1 MKRASGVLMHISTLY
16 GEYSIGSFGKNAK
29 EFVDFLDE
37 CGFSYWQ
44 TLPFNMADE
53 CGSPYKSYG
62 AFSGNPYFVDLD
74 KLAQKGLL
82 TSDEINCAKQNS
94 PYSCEFERLD
104 KERVA
109 LLKKASSR
117 VCREDRE
124 KIERVI
130 SAKKP
135 IYDFCRFMALK
146 EANGYSEWINWQCE
160 DYNLD
165 TLFAWEFIEYEF
177 LSQWSE
183 IKAYANSKG
192 IKIVGDIPIYVAYNS
207 SDVWANKNE
216 FQLDEN
222 GRLKAVAGVPPDYF
236 AKEGQLWGNPL
247 YDWKAMEKNGFAW
260 WGERLKYMLELFDG
274 VRIDHFRGIESYWSI
289 PEEAKNAKEGSWVK
303 GPGKKFVDKVRE
315 IAGDNLIIAEDLG
328 DITEDVVKLVD
339 YSGFP
344 GMRVL
349 QFAFLDERDSWH
361 LPHNYINNCVAYTGT
376 HDNNTLLGYM
386 WEATDAV
393 RRRVI
398 DYCGYMGED
407 WDKSYD
413 NIIKAML
420 ASHAGLVI
428 IPIQDLLN
436 FGSDTRMNIPGSA
449 DGNWRYRIT
458 REQLERIDKEKY
470 RYCNDLY
477 ARGKK

>member
-16 GEYSIGSFGKNAK
+16 GDYSIGSFGKNAM
-29 EFVDFLDE
+29 EFIDFLSE

-44 TLPFNMADE
+44 VLPFNMSDE

-74 KLAQKGLL
+74 ILFEKKLITIQEL
-82 TSDEINCAKQNS
+82 EYAKQS
-94 PYSCEFERLD
+94 TPYSCEFERL
-104 KERVA
+104 EGARFE
-109 LLKKASSR
+109 LLKKASLR
-117 VCREDRE
+117 ICAEDRQR
-124 KIERVI
+124 IERVI
-130 SAKKP
+130 EAKTP

-146 EANGYSEWINWQCE
+146 DANNNSEWINWSSDDC
-160 DYNLD
+160 DKAV
-165 TLFAWEFIEYEF
+165 LFAWEFIQYEF
-177 LSQWSE
+177 LLQWSE
-183 IKAYANSKG
+183 IRKYANEKG
-192 IKIVGDIPIYVAYNS
+192 IKIIGDIPIYVAYDS

-216 FQLDEN
+216 FQLDKN

-236 AKEGQLWGNPL
+236 AKDGQLWGNPL
-247 YDWKAMEKNGFAW
+247 YDWNAMRKNGYTW
-260 WGERLKYMLELFDG
+260 WCERIRYMLEMFDG
-274 VRIDHFRGIESYWSI
+274 VRIDHFRAIESYWSV
-289 PEEAKNAKEGSWVK
+289 PADAKTAKEGEWVK
-303 GPGKKFVDKVRE
+303 GPGKKFIDCINTV
-315 IAGDNLIIAEDLG
+315 AGDGLIIAEDLG
-328 DITEDVVKLVD
+328 DISNEVVKLVN

-344 GMRVL
+344 GMRVF
-349 QFAFLDERDSWH
+349 QFAFLGEKDSPH
-361 LPHNYINNCVAYTGT
+361 LPHNYISNCVAYTGT

-386 WEATDAV
+386 WEVDDGV
-393 RRRVI
+393 RKRVV

-413 NIIKAML
+413 NIIKAMF

-436 FGSDTRMNIPGSA
+436 FGADTRINIPGSS

-458 REQLERIDKEKY
+458 REQLDKIDRNKY
-470 RYCNDLY
+470 RYYNSLY